1 MPLDCKRDYCV
12 IHFQNN
18 NNTNYFS
25 NFSVSKEDY
34 RKKDKFKTSNSME
47 LDTNRN
53 EGV

>member
-1 MPLDCKRDYCV
+1 M

-34 RKKDKFKTSNSME
+34 RKKDKFKTRKSMG
-47 LDTNRN
+47 LGTLRN